1 LIAMHAEAPDAPRR
15 HRLTVEEYF
24 RMVEVGI
31 LRPRERVELIE
42 GEILDMAPVAEL
54 HGGTVAQ
61 LIPLL
66 QETLGKRA
74 VLWVQSTV
82 ILDRRSAPEPDFAVL
97 RPRADFYKK
106 SGLPRPAD
114 ILLIIEVADSSLR
127 HDRDTKAPLY
137 ARQAIPEYWL
147 VDVRG
152 KHLTRYRDPG
162 AEGYARVDEPDLG
175 EPVSIPGVEGA
186 AVVLAPLFAD

>member
-1 LIAMHAEAPDAPRR
+1 MHAEAADAPRR

-42 GEILDMAPVAEL
+42 GEIFDMAPVAEL

-61 LIPLL
+61 LDSLL
-66 QETLGKRA
+66 RDALRNRV

-97 RPRADFYKK
+97 RYRADFYK

-114 ILLIIEVADSSLR
+114 ILLLIEVADSSLR
-127 HDRDTKAPLY
+127 HDRDTKAALY
-137 ARQAIPEYWL
+137 ARCAIPEYWL
-147 VDVRG
+147 IDVRG
-152 KHLTRYRDPG
+152 KRLTRYGNPG
-162 AEGYARVDEPDLG
+162 ADGYARVDEPDLG
-175 EPVSIPGVEGA
+175 ALMPIPGVEGG